1 MITYN
6 HIGTI
11 RTEEEDKI
19 LNVLL
24 EDRHKDIVMIEF
36 AQTNRFILTS
46 SDVIKLRELLD
57 QAISAMNQ

>member
-1 MITYN
+1 M
-6 HIGTI
+6 
-11 RTEEEDKI
+11 
-19 LNVLL
+19 NVLL
-24 EDRHKDIVMIEF
+24 EERHKDIVMFEF

>member
-6 HIGTI
+6 PIGTI

-24 EDRHKDIVMIEF
+24 EERHKDIVMFEF